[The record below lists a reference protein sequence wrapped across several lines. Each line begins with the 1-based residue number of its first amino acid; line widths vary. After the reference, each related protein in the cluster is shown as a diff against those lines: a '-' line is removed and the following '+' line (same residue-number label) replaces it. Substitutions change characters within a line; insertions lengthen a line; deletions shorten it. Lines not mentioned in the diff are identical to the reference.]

1 MKDEGSASQ
10 AVMVTMMMM
19 SHNNAFYV
27 QYCKCVC
34 SSFEWVSITAS
45 AIAINKYGLDLWELY
60 GNC

>member
-45 AIAINKYGLDLWELY
+45 AIAISKYGLDL
-60 GNC
+60 